1 MFDVALLWEMRGL
14 IAQGLWN
21 TVWICTL
28 GCLLAVVVGLL
39 LASLRMA
46 QPRLFGPLIRAYVE
60 ICRGTPLL
68 VILFLLYFGGPS
80 IGVRLDAE
88 VAGVLG
94 IGFYGAGY
102 FAEIF
107 RAGFQS
113 IPSGQVEAARMLGL
127 SRTQILF
134 RVQIPQML
142 LLITPPSTNQLIILI
157 KESALLSIIS
167 VDDLTKNATS
177 IVNQT
182 FAVIEPY
189 VAVALLY
196 WLLIELVARAGYAI
210 EQRQLRTPNV
220 GKRRNRAARQSM
232 PADGH

>member
-1 MFDVALLWEMRGL
+1 MLDLALLWEMRGL
-14 IAQGLWN
+14 ILQGLWN

-28 GCLLAVVVGLL
+28 GCLLAVAVGLL

-46 QPRLFGPLIRAYVE
+46 QPRLIGPLVRAYVE

-68 VILFLLYFGGPS
+68 VILFLLYFGGPG
-80 IGVRLDAE
+80 IGLRLEAE

-113 IPSGQVEAARMLGL
+113 IPPGQIEAARMLGL
-127 SRTQILF
+127 SRPQILF

-142 LLITPPSTNQLIILI
+142 QLITPPATNQVIVLI

-182 FAVIEPY
+182 FVVIEPY

-196 WLLIELVARAGYAI
+196 WLLIELVARSGYAL
-210 EQRQLRTPNV
+210 EH
-220 GKRRNRAARQSM
+220 RQSRSRGEVRQ
-232 PADGH
+232 PNPSTRSSGTG